1 MQALLEHSV
10 QTYGPLPS
18 DLRPRRRVRSRTS
31 SRASPY
37 PQTRVSNGNFNSNA
51 NANSN
56 FGDFNSNFNSNFNTS
71 NATSNASSLSPPS
84 FVHAD
89 PYATANTPKSA
100 LTTPVLREVAVNS
113 NLAKGSAPSIE
124 ALKPFSPLVLEGVV
138 GLGSAVKVKANA
150 NNNNNNNANNNTTRP
165 RVGSTARR
173 TALGWSKRSTGPGA
187 VRNGNV
193 GGKKSSTTM
202 STDQKEN
209 SIVVVGSGSGG
220 VMMTCVFFCFL
231 C

>member
-56 FGDFNSNFNSNFNTS
+56 FGDFNSNFNSNFNIS
-71 NATSNASSLSPPS
+71 NSSSLSPPS

-89 PYATANTPKSA
+89 PYVTANTPKSA

-150 NNNNNNNANNNTTRP
+150 NNNANNNMTRP

-173 TALGWSKRSTGPGA
+173 TALGWSKRSTGPG
-187 VRNGNV
+187 VVGNGNGNV

-209 SIVVVGSGSGG
+209 SIVVVGSGSGS
-220 VMMTCVFFCFL
+220 VMMTCVYLFSFL
-231 C
+231 LFTNN